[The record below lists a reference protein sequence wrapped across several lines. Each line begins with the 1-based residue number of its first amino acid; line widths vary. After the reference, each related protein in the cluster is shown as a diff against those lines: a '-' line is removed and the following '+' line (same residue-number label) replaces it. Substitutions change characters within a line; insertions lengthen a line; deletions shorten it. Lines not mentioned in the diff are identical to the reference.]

1 LALSR
6 TRRVEGRVPG
16 VGRQAWLLLKVVG
29 LGSESQ
35 LHLQRNQSHSCC
47 CWICCHHPSFLLL
60 ILPNPISATFDTLW
74 QSPSLLPPLP
84 LSFSFLTHSFTF
96 RQSLSLTLKLERQE
110 TFMAGLTKGRK
121 PPGLPT
127 HGSHVHS
134 DICKEVHISM
144 QSRAYLYAQMT
155 HGRRRR
161 CVYD

>member
-6 TRRVEGRVPG
+6 TTRVEGRVPG

-96 RQSLSLTLKLERQE
+96 RQSLSLTPKLERQE

-127 HGSHVHS
+127 YGLPLHS
-134 DICKEVHISM
+134 DICKVQISLCTDDTW
-144 QSRAYLYAQMT
+144 QKEELCR
-155 HGRRRR
+155 
-161 CVYD
+161 YD